1 MLFPTPQPVDFES
14 CTPSATDLD
23 LATNPETTP
32 SVLSRMA
39 NACAENE
46 TLAEAVARNPN
57 TPLPDLFRLWCKHP
71 FAALENPITTFQTLC
86 TGRLLHQL
94 VPREVQHR
102 LYVAL
107 RSSHR
112 AAELEEHL
120 PVEARLRWLTGPE
133 PDIGWFFRSPGGG
146 IARRPKDADEA
157 ERIRSEDAFA
167 LRFFEL
173 LGQDP
178 DSAVRKEMVTR
189 LPFHSLQAYL
199 NEPLVGIRLELAK
212 RVISNHGGRGMEEHR
227 VLEIM
232 RDALSRDHEEV
243 VRCRVAA
250 GDAIQS
256 SVFERLAQDPSFSVL
271 LALAGGSFTG
281 QIMKCET
288 AWLRL
293 AETHIDLARLVAQN
307 DSCPLSVRLKLLDHS
322 DAHVRKN
329 AWSKM
334 EFRNLQLRRQLVRM
348 AESFLGDPAIHPE
361 LEAIAANPSIPPYLA
376 AKVARLGGLCARIV
390 AANPKLPETDR
401 RRLLGGAC
409 ASTAHVAVLHAT
421 ANETLW
427 TALRHPS
434 ESVRTV
440 LVRKQGM
447 HAVRIRFQLAKD
459 PSFRVRSE
467 LLKHLV
473 NPKNE
478 DPLDRKFARFQL
490 RLLLDSATQ
499 TEKDLFLKNKPL
511 RRLLAEWRTESVT
524 NPSAP
529 TK

>member
-1 MLFPTPQPVDFES
+1 MDS
-14 CTPSATDLD
+14 KPSGFGATDLD
-23 LATNPETTP
+23 LATNPETAP
-32 SVLSRMA
+32 VVLSRMA
-39 NACAENE
+39 RDCAGNE
-46 TLAEAVARNPN
+46 TLAGALARNPN
-57 TPLPDLFRLWCKHP
+57 TPLPDLFRLWCGHP

-86 TGRLLHQL
+86 TGRLLHQFL
-94 VPREVQHR
+94 AREVQHR

-133 PDIGWFFRSPGGG
+133 PDIGWFFRAPGGG
-146 IARRPKDADEA
+146 GVRSPKDADEA

-178 DSAVRKEMVTR
+178 ASAVRKEMVTR
-189 LPFHSLQAYL
+189 LPEHSLQAYL
-199 NEPLVGIRLELAK
+199 NEPLVEIRLELAT
-212 RVISNHGGRGMEEHR
+212 RVTYNHGGRGEEEHR

-250 GDAIQS
+250 GAAIQNP
-256 SVFERLAQDPSFSVL
+256 VFERLAHDRSFPVL
-271 LALAGGSFTG
+271 LALAGGTFTRQTTRCG
-281 QIMKCET
+281 AAWQI
-288 AWLRL
+288 L
-293 AETHIDLARLVAQN
+293 AETHAELARLVALN
-307 DSCPLSVRLKLLDHS
+307 NSCAAKVRLKLIEHG

-334 EFRNLQLRRQLVRM
+334 DFHNLPFRRQLVRM
-348 AESFLGDPAIHPE
+348 AESFLANPSSHPE
-361 LEAIAANPSIPPYLA
+361 LETIAANPFIPACLA
-376 AKVARLGGLCARIV
+376 AKLARVEGPWTRIV
-390 AANPKLPETDR
+390 AANPKLPETER
-401 RRLLGGAC
+401 RRLVGGSC
-409 ASTAHVAVLHAT
+409 VSTARVAASHAT
-421 ANETLW
+421 GNETLW
-427 TALRHPS
+427 AALRHPA

-459 PSFRVRSE
+459 PSFSVRRE
-467 LLKHLV
+467 LIKHLV
-473 NPKNE
+473 DPKNG
-478 DPLDRKFARFQL
+478 DPLDRRFGRQQL
-490 RLLLDSATQ
+490 RLLLDSATP

-511 RRLLAEWRTESVT
+511 RRLLAQWRLEATT
-524 NPSAP
+524 TPP
-529 TK
+529 IPCK

>member
-1 MLFPTPQPVDFES
+1 MLFPTPQPVPFEP
-14 CTPSATDLD
+14 CTLGATDLD

-39 NACAENE
+39 NACAGNE
-46 TLAEAVARNPN
+46 TLAEALARNPN
-57 TPLPDLFRLWCKHP
+57 TPLPDLFRLWCERP
-71 FAALENPITTFQTLC
+71 FVALENPITTFQTLC
-86 TGRLLHQL
+86 SGKVLHQFL
-94 VPREVQHR
+94 PREVQHR

-133 PDIGWFFRSPGGG
+133 PDIGWFFRDPGGG
-146 IARRPKDADEA
+146 SVRAPKNPAEA
-157 ERIRSEDAFA
+157 ERIRFEDAFA

-178 DSAVRKEMVTR
+178 ASEVRKEMVTR

-199 NEPLVGIRLELAK
+199 QEPDLEIRLKLAI
-212 RVISNHGGRGMEEHR
+212 RVTTNHGGRGDEEHR

-232 RDALSRDHEEV
+232 RDALSRDPEV
-243 VRCRVAA
+243 KVRCCVAA

-256 SVFERLAQDPSFSVL
+256 SVFERLAQDPAFPVL
-271 LALAGGSFTG
+271 LALAEGSFTG
-281 QIMKCET
+281 QIMKCEA

-293 AETHIDLARLVAQN
+293 AETHTDLARLVALN
-307 DSCPLSVRLKLLDHS
+307 HSCPLSVRLKLLDHS
-322 DAHVRKN
+322 DAQVRKN
-329 AWSKM
+329 AWSRM
-334 EFRNLQLRRQLVRM
+334 EFRNIKHRRRFVCI
-348 AESFLGDPAIHPE
+348 AESFLSNPSLHPE
-361 LEAIAANPSIPPYLA
+361 LEVISANPLIPSSLA
-376 AKVARLGGLCARIV
+376 AKLAKTGGALAKIV
-390 AANPKLPETDR
+390 AANPQLSETER
-401 RRLLGGAC
+401 RRFLGGPC
-409 ASTAHVAVLHAT
+409 ASTARIAVLHAT
-421 ANETLW
+421 QNETLW
-427 TALRHPS
+427 TALRHPA
-434 ESVRTV
+434 ESVRTA

-459 PSFRVRSE
+459 PSFKVRRE
-467 LLKHLV
+467 LLEHLV
-473 NPKNE
+473 NPENE

-499 TEKDLFLKNKPL
+499 TEKDLFLKNKQL
-511 RRLLAEWRTESVT
+511 RRLLAQWRTESAS

>member
-1 MLFPTPQPVDFES
+1 MLVPIPQHIDS
-14 CTPSATDLD
+14 KPSEFGATDLD

-32 SVLSRMA
+32 VALSRMA
-39 NACAENE
+39 MDCAANE
-46 TLAEAVARNPN
+46 TLAEALALNPN

-86 TGRLLHQL
+86 TGRLLYQFL
-94 VPREVQHR
+94 PREVQHR

-120 PVEARLRWLTGPE
+120 LVEARLRWLTGPE

-146 IARRPKDADEA
+146 IARNPRDADEA

-178 DSAVRKEMVTR
+178 ASAVRKEMVTR

-199 NEPLVGIRLELAK
+199 NEPLVEIRLELAT
-212 RVISNHGGRGMEEHR
+212 RVTSNHGGRGVEEHR

-250 GDAIQS
+250 GDAIQNP
-256 SVFERLAQDPSFSVL
+256 VFERLAHDPSFPVL
-271 LALAGGSFTG
+271 LALAGGRFNPQTMRCG
-281 QIMKCET
+281 A
-288 AWLRL
+288 AWQTL
-293 AETHIDLARLVAQN
+293 AETHTDLAMLVALN
-307 DSCPLSVRLKLLDHS
+307 DSCPAKVRLKLIEHS

-334 EFRNLQLRRQLVRM
+334 EFRNLQLRRRLVRM
-348 AESFLGDPAIHPE
+348 AESFLHNPSSHPE
-361 LEAIAANPSIPPYLA
+361 LETIAANPSIPACLA
-376 AKVARLGGLCARIV
+376 AKLAKIEGPLARIV
-390 AANPKLPETDR
+390 TANPKLPETER
-401 RRLLGGAC
+401 RRLLGGSC
-409 ASTAHVAVLHAT
+409 VSTARVAASHAT
-421 ANETLW
+421 ENETLW
-427 TALRHPS
+427 TALRHPA

-440 LVRKQGM
+440 LVKKQGI

-459 PSFRVRSE
+459 PSLTVRRE
-467 LLKHLV
+467 LIKHLV
-473 NPKNE
+473 DPKNE
-478 DPLDRKFARFQL
+478 DPLDRKFGRQQL
-490 RLLLDSATQ
+490 RLLLDSATP
-499 TEKDLFLKNKPL
+499 TEKDLFLRNKPL
-511 RRLLAEWRTESVT
+511 RRLLAQWRLEATT
-524 NPSAP
+524 THP
-529 TK
+529 TPCK